1 MGRKKTTRTLDVY
14 LNHVHIGALKRSSSG
29 LIEFSYTNAWLEAGF
44 AISLSLPLQEE
55 SFKGEVVTRFF
66 DNLLPDNDE
75 IKKSVATKLGAEST
89 RPFDMLEVIGRECVG
104 ALSFH
109 PEGFTPKNAY
119 ALGTRKVKSD
129 EIAHK
134 LKGLSSTSP
143 LGIDE
148 NDFRISIAG
157 AQEKTAFLKMNDSWY
172 EPIGLTPTTHIFKTS
187 IGAMGVNL
195 NFNDSVDNEWFS
207 LYFLKQMG
215 LDVCH
220 AEIHEFQDEKVLVV
234 ERFDRKWVKI
244 KDEDAIIRLPQ
255 EDMCQALKVS
265 PYQKYQNEGGPGIVE
280 IANLLRASKEP
291 NDRFNFIKALLYF
304 DLLYATDGHA
314 KNFSLFLYKDGFK
327 LTPFY
332 DVMSGYFLH
341 KREKVPMEKLKLA
354 MKVGDSGHYAFKR
367 VFLKHYLETAKKCGF
382 SNAQFDEMVDEV
394 KQNISKYSL
403 DKKALPKN
411 INHATVELILE
422 GIEKRFKARF

>member
-14 LNHVHIGALKRSSSG
+14 LNHVHIGALKRSTSG
-29 LIEFSYTNAWLEAGF
+29 IVEFTYTHSWIEAGF

-55 SFKGEVVTRFF
+55 AFKGEVVTRFF

-75 IKKSVATKLGAEST
+75 IKKNVATKLGAEST

-109 PEGFTPKNAY
+109 PEGFKPKNAY
-119 ALGTRKVKSD
+119 SLNKKEVSLK
-129 EIAHK
+129 EISLK
-134 LKGLSSTSP
+134 LKGLSSSSP

-157 AQEKTAFLKMNDSWY
+157 AQEKTAFLYRNNKWF

-195 NFNDSVDNEWFS
+195 NFDDSVDNEWFS
-207 LYFLKQMG
+207 LYYLKEMG
-215 LDVCH
+215 LDTCH
-220 AEIHEFQDEKVLVV
+220 AEIHEFEDHKVLVV
-234 ERFDRKWVKI
+234 ERFDRKWVNI
-244 KDEDAIIRLPQ
+244 KGKEAIIRLPQ

-280 IANLLRASKEP
+280 IATLLRASKEP
-291 NDRFNFIKALLYF
+291 KDRFNFFKAILLF

-327 LTPFY
+327 MTPFY

-367 VFLKHYLETAKKCGF
+367 VFLKHYQETAKKCGF
-382 SNAQFDEMVDEV
+382 SDSQFEKMLEEIKDKV
-394 KQNISKYSL
+394 SKFSL
-403 DKKALPKN
+403 DKNVLPKN
-411 INHATVELILE
+411 INHKTVEMILE
-422 GIEKRFKARF
+422 GIDKRYRARF